1 VRDRT
6 AIILAGGSSQRL
18 KAEKGLINLAGK
30 PLILHVIERIED
42 LVDEIIVCVKT
53 DTQLSLYSQ
62 VLPKKSKLVSD
73 IKGFPEGPLTGTLTG
88 LMNAKGKYSLI
99 LPCDTP
105 FISKKVA
112 SLLFD
117 VAVGVDAAIPR
128 WPNGYI
134 EPLQTVYMTKPALEA
149 ARRAINDNNLKMQ
162 SMISLLKRVRYISTI
177 VIREIDPKMLT
188 FLNINTPLE
197 LRRAESLI
205 RKGLVT

>member
-18 KAEKGLINLAGK
+18 KADKGLINLAGK

-73 IKGFPEGPLTGTLTG
+73 IQGFPEGPLTGTLTG

-162 SMISLLKRVRYISTI
+162 SMISLLKRVRYLSTI

>member
-1 VRDRT
+1 MRDRT

-73 IKGFPEGPLTGTLTG
+73 IQGFPEGPLTGTLTG

>member
-6 AIILAGGSSQRL
+6 AIILAGGRSQRL
-18 KAEKGLINLAGK
+18 KADKGLINLAGK

-73 IKGFPEGPLTGTLTG
+73 IQGFPEGPLTGTLTG

>member
-1 VRDRT
+1 MRDRT
-6 AIILAGGSSQRL
+6 AIILAGGRSQRL
-18 KAEKGLINLAGK
+18 KADKGLINLAGK

-73 IKGFPEGPLTGTLTG
+73 IQGFPEGPLTGTLTG

>member
-73 IKGFPEGPLTGTLTG
+73 IQGFPEGPLTGTLTG

>member
-18 KAEKGLINLAGK
+18 QADKGLINLAGK

-73 IKGFPEGPLTGTLTG
+73 IQGFPEGPLTGTLTG